1 MNILVIGPAGSG
13 KSTFVRAFLRYLKD
27 YDVKAV
33 NLDPASDPIY
43 PAHADV
49 RKFVK
54 TEDIMQRYG
63 LGINGALIKS
73 MEIALDHVDSLIVE
87 GDYVLY
93 DTPGQMELF
102 LYLKAG
108 IEMANR
114 IAESGWTVCIFIVDS
129 EVASTSENYV
139 SILAQNAVISLR
151 MGVPTIT
158 VFNKSDIADVDLTP
172 SKVRDSLSKE
182 EGVLAELMER
192 LVDFLEFT
200 TARFRTIKISALRD
214 EGLDDVLSAINEVF
228 CSCGDLS

>member
-1 MNILVIGPAGSG
+1 MNVLIVGPAGSG
-13 KSTFVRAFLRYLKD
+13 KSTFVRAFLDHLRD

-43 PAHADV
+43 PSHADV
-49 RKFVK
+49 RRFVR
-54 TEDIMQRYG
+54 TEDVMREYG

-73 MEIALDHVDSLIVE
+73 MEIALNHVDSLIVR

-114 IAESGWTVCIFIVDS
+114 IAESDWTVCVFVVDS
-129 EVASTSENYV
+129 EVASTPENYV

-151 MGVPTIT
+151 TGVPTIT
-158 VFNKSDIADVDLTP
+158 VFNKSDVVDVDLTP
-172 SKVRDSLSKE
+172 SKVKETLSKE

-200 TARFRTIKISALRD
+200 TARFRTIKISALKG